1 MCYDEV
7 MKKRETKTVNQT
19 FSLPLEISLELQ
31 TLVKSRER
39 SRFVAQALRKEL
51 DAKKRKLRDAYLSA
65 NKDAG
70 QIEATEEWQTT
81 LGDSVDEW

>member
-1 MCYDEV
+1 MRKHEP
-7 MKKRETKTVNQT
+7 KPKTVNQT
-19 FSLPLEISLELQ
+19 FSIPVHLSLELQ

-39 SRFVAQALRKEL
+39 SRFVADAIRKEL
-51 DAKKRKLRDAYLSA
+51 EAKKKELRDAYLAA

-70 QIEATEEWQTT
+70 QIETLEEWKNT